1 MYEGQASNA
10 KIMVQH
16 AVLLN
21 PVSVLNSLLS
31 REFAGNFAEILNGIP
46 SGTQLK
52 WRIWGFS
59 G

>member
-1 MYEGQASNA
+1 
-10 KIMVQH
+10 MVQH